1 MIAADKCRRISP
13 SIKICFDG
21 PWIILNFLLT
31 YSGLPRYICTTLIMY
46 CPNAGN
52 IFSEKKKP
60 CWATLSLF
68 FMQPFLK
75 EHSPAGI
82 WVLALRVERGRE
94 SSDKFK
100 SLCLFKPWQSQTN
113 WHNRPCKVKIFFVCL
128 SVGDTNPVSKRLW
141 PFKRKM
147 WAKSINKF
155 SF

>member
-1 MIAADKCRRISP
+1 MPTDKPKHKNMFWRSLNNSKLFANLFRATKIYMYYIDNVLPKRRKYIFRE
-13 SIKICFDG
+13 KNLVG
-21 PWIILNFLLT
+21 PHF
-31 YSGLPRYICTTLIMY
+31 P
-46 CPNAGN
+46 
-52 IFSEKKKP
+52 
-60 CWATLSLF
+60 F
-68 FMQPFLK
+68 FYAPFPK
-75 EHSPAGI
+75 RTPAGI
-82 WVLALRVERGRE
+82 RVLALRVERGRE